1 MILEILKALK
11 DAVGL
16 KNIAG
21 TRIDPAKEDGN
32 LALIKAKTDNLD
44 IALSAIKTGTDKI
57 PPSPST
63 ETTLNALLVVLQHL
77 INSSLGRLTIDSA
90 GRLRILIDAAGTA
103 TPVTQSG
110 TWSVAQSGT
119 WNLGN
124 FPIDQRWEMIQRA
137 NIEYNE
143 CQRSKFTFS

>member
-11 DAVGL
+11 EAVGL

-21 TRIDPAKEDGN
+21 TQINPAKEDGN
-32 LALIKAKTDNLD
+32 LALIKTKTDNLD
-44 IALSAIKTGTDKI
+44 IALSGIKTGTDKI
-57 PPSPST
+57 PASPST

-77 INSSLGRLTIDSA
+77 INSPLGRLAIDSA
-90 GRLRILIDAAGTA
+90 GRLRILVDAAGTA
-103 TPVTQSG
+103 TPVT
-110 TWSVAQSGT
+110 QSGT

-143 CQRSKFTFS
+143 CQRSKFTFA

>member
-21 TRIDPAKEDGN
+21 TQINPAKEDGN
-32 LALIKAKTDNLD
+32 LAFIKARTDNLD
-44 IALSAIKTGTDKI
+44 IALSTIKTGTDRI
-57 PPSPST
+57 PLSPST

-77 INSSLGRLTIDSA
+77 INSPLGRLAVDSA
-90 GRLRILIDAAGTA
+90 GRLRILVDAAGTA

-110 TWSVAQSGT
+110 TW
-119 WNLGN
+119 NLGN
-124 FPIDQRWEMIQRA
+124 FPVDQRWEIIQRA

-143 CQRSKFTFS
+143 CQRSKFTFA

>member
-1 MILEILKALK
+1 MILEILRALK
-11 DAVGL
+11 DVIGL
-16 KNIAG
+16 KNIEGAQ
-21 TRIDPAKEDGN
+21 INPAKEDGN

-44 IALSAIKTGTDKI
+44 VALSAIKTGTDRI
-57 PPSPST
+57 PLSPST
-63 ETTLNALLVVLQHL
+63 EATLNALLVVLQHL
-77 INSSLGRLTIDSA
+77 INSPLGRLTVDSA

-124 FPIDQRWEMIQRA
+124 FPVDQRWEIIQRA

-143 CQRSKFTFS
+143 CQRSKFTFA